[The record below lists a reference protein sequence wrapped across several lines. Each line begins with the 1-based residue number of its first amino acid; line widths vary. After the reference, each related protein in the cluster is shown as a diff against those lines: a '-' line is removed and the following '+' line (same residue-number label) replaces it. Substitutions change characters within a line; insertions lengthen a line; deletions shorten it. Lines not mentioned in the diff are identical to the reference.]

1 MRSWTVGG
9 AVAARRLSCQVSA
22 MALACA
28 LLTSGTFDAR
38 AQVAGASGR
47 PNAAAKSPVA
57 EQGMRWSEL
66 RPDQQAA
73 LKPLEREWAGIDFR
87 SKQKWLQ
94 LSSRFPK
101 LTSTERERVQERMS
115 EWTRLTPRER
125 GNARLNFQ
133 EAKQL
138 PSEDRQARWKA
149 YEALSPEQ
157 KQKLAARAAPPAEV
171 TRRANANAGRAG
183 PERGTAPQAKSNI
196 VPNPAFA
203 TPPKAVAPSVVQ
215 AGPGA
220 TTTLITKRATPPG
233 HQQTGMPKIA
243 ATPEFVDKSTLL
255 PQRGPQGAATRA
267 AAAPPAERAPDLR

>member
-1 MRSWTVGG
+1 MRFRIVGG
-9 AVAARRLSCQVSA
+9 GVAARRLFRQLSTTTF
-22 MALACA
+22 ACA
-28 LLTSGTFDAR
+28 LLLGGALD
-38 AQVAGASGR
+38 AGAQATAGSGR
-47 PNAAAKSPVA
+47 PNAAAKSPTA

-66 RPDQQAA
+66 RPAQQAA
-73 LKPLEREWAGIDFR
+73 LKPLEREWAGIDLR
-87 SKQKWLQ
+87 SKQKWLE

-101 LTSTERERVQERMS
+101 MTPTERERIQERMS

-125 GNARLNFQ
+125 GDARLNFQ
-133 EAKQL
+133 DAKQL

-157 KQKLAARAAPPAEV
+157 KQKLAARAAPAAET
-171 TRRANANAGRAG
+171 TRRANVNARPDGA
-183 PERGTAPQAKSNI
+183 ERKAAPQAKSNI

-203 TPPKAVAPSVVQ
+203 TPPKSVAPSVVQ

-255 PQRGPQGAATRA
+255 PQRGPQGAATRSA
-267 AAAPPAERAPDLR
+267 TAPPAERATDRQ